1 MTKDIHRKGRSRVI
15 IDDDIVDDL
24 ADRGMV
30 LIDTIGR
37 VHGVSNALRQMGWGR
52 VKK

>member
-1 MTKDIHRKGRSRVI
+1 MPPNTRKGKSRVT

-24 ADRGMV
+24 SERGMV

-37 VHGVSNALRQMGWGR
+37 VHGVSDALRQMGWG
-52 VKK
+52 KKR